1 MATPNPK
8 INPLAFK
15 SLASIGRN
23 AATQAGKSV
32 VNKAVDYAGSLF
44 KVGNYAD
51 KGIGDIP
58 LQEGVRLADTKPRI
72 SAPLSPVGRDKVERV
87 SPEKS
92 IATRLRDTVP
102 RLATM
107 DPSAAGTISKGMK
120 IRMGINKLGDKVKGV
135 AGSVRPEYLSNIAN
149 ELTGPT
155 GPRSPQLMGSTPAI
169 PKVNMD
175 ATRAAITASESAIGR
190 SADQS
195 VDANTAN
202 AIRLGARAQ
211 TLTSLNTTAEQEARA
226 NVGIAQA
233 NQQASTQ
240 SRYVDTMSINK
251 FQDDLQEFGNTRK
264 SQKLANLSNFA
275 DKVVSRE
282 NLGRAEAL
290 DREKMGV
297 MKSMFD
303 DGVVTRAMEKAQ
315 KEIDKTK
322 PKMRKGGKLKMYAI

>member
-1 MATPNPK
+1 MATPNPR
-8 INPLAFK
+8 ISPLAFK
-15 SLASIGRN
+15 SLASIGRE

-51 KGIGDIP
+51 KGTGDIP
-58 LQEGVRLADTKPRI
+58 LQEGVKAFDV
-72 SAPLSPVGRDKVERV
+72 APKRFTPSTAGVKGDKVERV

-92 IATRLRDTVP
+92 LAIRLRDTVP

-107 DPSAAGTISKGMK
+107 DPSKAGTISKGMRF
-120 IRMGINKLGDKVKGV
+120 RMGLNKLGDKVKSI
-135 AGSVRPEYLSNIAN
+135 AGSIRPEYLSNMAN

-155 GPRSPQLMGSTPAI
+155 GPRNPQLMGTTPVI
-169 PKVNMD
+169 PKVSMD
-175 ATRAAITASESAIGR
+175 ATRAAIAASESAIGR

-195 VDANTAN
+195 VDANTSN

-211 TLTSLNTTAEQEARA
+211 TLSALNTTAEQEARA

-233 NQQASTQ
+233 NQQTDTQ
-240 SRYVDTMSINK
+240 RRYVDTMSINK
-251 FQDDLQEFGNTRK
+251 FQDDLQEFGNVRK
-264 SQKLANLSNFA
+264 SQRLANLSNFA
-275 DKVVSRE
+275 DKVVSKE
-282 NLGRAEAL
+282 NLERAEVL
-290 DREKMGV
+290 DRERMGV

-315 KEIDKTK
+315 KNIDKT
-322 PKMRKGGKLKMYAI
+322 KMRKGGKLRMYAI

>member
-58 LQEGVRLADTKPRI
+58 LQEGVRLADTKPR
-72 SAPLSPVGRDKVERV
+72 SGAPLSPIGRDRVERV

-107 DPSAAGTISKGMK
+107 DPSAAGTISMGMK
-120 IRMGINKLGDKVKGV
+120 IRMGLNKLGDKVKGV
-135 AGSVRPEYLSNIAN
+135 ASAVRPEYLSNIAN

-175 ATRAAITASESAIGR
+175 ATRAAISASESAIGR

>member
-1 MATPNPK
+1 MATPNLRLGNLVK
-8 INPLAFK
+8 N
-15 SLASIGRN
+15 SLSAS
-23 AATQAGKSV
+23 AAKGKSV
-32 VNKAVDYAGSLF
+32 VDNATNYAGSLF
-44 KVGNYAD
+44 KVGNFAD
-51 KGIGDIP
+51 KGVGDIP
-58 LQEGVRLADTKPRI
+58 LQEGVTANAVAPKRFTPSTAGMPRD
-72 SAPLSPVGRDKVERV
+72 RVERV
-87 SPEKS
+87 SPIKS
-92 IATRLRDTVP
+92 LATKLRDTVP

-175 ATRAAITASESAIGR
+175 ATRAAIAASESAIGR

-290 DREKMGV
+290 DREKMAV
-297 MKSMFD
+297 TKSMFD
-303 DGVVTRAMEKAQ
+303 DGVATRALEKVQ
-315 KEIDKTK
+315 KELDKNK
-322 PKMRKGGKLKMYAI
+322 SKMRKGGKLKMYAI

>member
-1 MATPNPK
+1 MATPNLRLGNLLK
-8 INPLAFK
+8 NYL
-15 SLASIGRN
+15 SAS
-23 AATQAGKSV
+23 AAKGKSI
-32 VNKAVDYAGSLF
+32 VDNATNYAGSLF
-44 KVGNYAD
+44 KVGNFAD
-51 KGIGDIP
+51 KGVGDIP
-58 LQEGVRLADTKPRI
+58 LQEGVTANAVATKRFTPSTAGMPKDR
-72 SAPLSPVGRDKVERV
+72 VERV

-120 IRMGINKLGDKVKGV
+120 IRMGLNKLGDKVKGV
-135 AGSVRPEYLSNIAN
+135 AGSIRPEYLSNIAN

-155 GPRSPQLMGSTPAI
+155 GPRNPQLMGSTPAI

-175 ATRAAITASESAIGR
+175 ATRAAIAASESAIGR

-303 DGVVTRAMEKAQ
+303 DGVATRALEKVQ
-315 KEIDKTK
+315 KELDKNK
-322 PKMRKGGKLKMYAI
+322 SKMRKGGKLKMYAI